1 MHKIILLAATSMGFF
16 GVSVAAQ
23 AQAAPNILVVDTQTI
38 MQTCNACKTAASQ
51 LESQATALQT
61 RRDSLAAQFQPEEQ
75 TIQTEAKALNGKPA
89 SPALKA
95 KADSL
100 QKREQQAQEELQN
113 GVENFKSAQA
123 HVQQQIGEK
132 LISIVEQIRTRRGA
146 AIAISKNATLAN
158 DNGVDVTSEVLA
170 SLNQQLPSVS
180 VTPMPQQRQ
189 QQPQGR

>member
-1 MHKIILLAATSMGFF
+1 MNKILLLAATSIGIF
-16 GVSVAAQ
+16 GVSAAAQ

-51 LESQATALQT
+51 LESQANALQT
-61 RRDSLAAQFQPEEQ
+61 RRNSLAAQFQPEEQ
-75 TIQTEAKALNGKPA
+75 AIQNEAKALNGKPA
-89 SPALKA
+89 GPALKA

-113 GVENFKSAQA
+113 GVENWKSTQA
-123 HVQQQIGEK
+123 HVQQQIEEK
-132 LISIVEQIRTRRGA
+132 LVAVVEQVRARRAA
-146 AIAISKNATLAN
+146 AIAISKGATLAN
-158 DNGVDVTSEVLA
+158 DNGVDVTGEVLA

-180 VTPMPQQRQ
+180 VTPLPQQQQ